1 MDSLPH
7 YYHHHLHQGVG
18 YGIVCHFN
26 VLCGLECNCIGFS
39 CIPAHRLKLQ
49 HPESQSSAGDVAEDS
64 TKTSSLSLPTDDV
77 HVVRK
82 AGSSAPG
89 LERLKQENGDGNVHT
104 DQKME
109 EKDKS
114 SAAKISGVVGKKKEN
129 FTAKTGFKRVN
140 SEEHAIHHFAF

>member
-1 MDSLPH
+1 M
-7 YYHHHLHQGVG
+7 
-18 YGIVCHFN
+18 
-26 VLCGLECNCIGFS
+26 
-39 CIPAHRLKLQ
+39 
-49 HPESQSSAGDVAEDS
+49 
-64 TKTSSLSLPTDDV
+64 

-114 SAAKISGVVGKKKEN
+114 SAAKISGVVGKKKDN

-140 SEEHAIHHFAF
+140 SEEHVIQYFVF